1 MKVLERWL
9 KHYIDFSLPPGEM
22 AERLTM
28 LGLEFEHVE
37 RLDTR
42 YKGFVVGEVL
52 TKEKH
57 PNADKLSVCTV
68 NVGSEVLQLVCG
80 APNVAAG
87 QKVVVG
93 LVGATVPRN
102 LHDPGGSPLVLAKVK
117 IRGIESSG
125 MICSESELDFGKDA
139 DGIMILDSSA
149 PVGTSLASYYELDD
163 VAFDVEITPN
173 RPDWLSHF
181 GVAREIA
188 VLTGKLPVLPG
199 VRLRESKEPV
209 ARHLSVTVENSRLC
223 PRFAARMIKG
233 VKIAPS
239 PRWLQNAL
247 RNAGLRPRNNI
258 VDITNYVM
266 YECGHPMHAFD
277 YELLRGG
284 RIIVRAAQGGESF
297 RTLDGK
303 SHILPAGTAMVCDG
317 EREVSIAGVMGGE
330 NSEISDAT
338 VDIVLESAYWD
349 PSSIR
354 RTAKLLGISSDASQR
369 FERGADPNGVRY
381 ALDRAAQ
388 LVLQLAGGSL
398 LKGVIDVYPKKIRE
412 RAITVRLARVNG
424 VLGTSMKSQ
433 DVVRM
438 LRILGLSLV
447 SSAAGTMKFRIP
459 TFRVDLDREIDLIE
473 EVARVYG
480 YDKIEEKAA
489 ASVSFVHPFPTTHLR
504 DEVRN
509 ALIGQ
514 GYQEAITNSMT
525 RGSIAGSDN
534 VTPIRI
540 LNPQN
545 ADMDVLRTSILP
557 GLLETVARN
566 QNLGNFNLRLFEIG
580 HVFRIDET
588 PAPKLV
594 ENFLEEERVCFLCTG
609 MAEPVFWGRTA
620 RGCDLFDLKGSVEDL
635 LAKFALDKGRFISYS
650 TTNGLTENT
659 LTIEIQGGYAGYLG
673 QIRKGMLKQ
682 FGIENDVFVA
692 ELLMPA
698 LQRDVMRKYI
708 PLSRYP
714 RVRRDVAFIVDAGI
728 PAEKILRTMKE
739 SATELLE
746 TVELFDMYE
755 GDPLPAGKKSV
766 AFTLELMSRVKTLTD
781 PEIEAAVKRVVERV
795 EKEQGATLRSMG

>member
-1 MKVLERWL
+1 
-9 KHYIDFSLPPGEM
+9 
-22 AERLTM
+22 
-28 LGLEFEHVE
+28 
-37 RLDTR
+37 
-42 YKGFVVGEVL
+42 
-52 TKEKH
+52 
-57 PNADKLSVCTV
+57 
-68 NVGSEVLQLVCG
+68 
-80 APNVAAG
+80 
-87 QKVVVG
+87 
-93 LVGATVPRN
+93 
-102 LHDPGGSPLVLAKVK
+102 
-117 IRGIESSG
+117 
-125 MICSESELDFGKDA
+125 
-139 DGIMILDSSA
+139 
-149 PVGTSLASYYELDD
+149 
-163 VAFDVEITPN
+163 
-173 RPDWLSHF
+173 
-181 GVAREIA
+181 
-188 VLTGKLPVLPG
+188 
-199 VRLRESKEPV
+199 
-209 ARHLSVTVENSRLC
+209 
-223 PRFAARMIKG
+223 
-233 VKIAPS
+233 
-239 PRWLQNAL
+239 
-247 RNAGLRPRNNI
+247 
-258 VDITNYVM
+258 
-266 YECGHPMHAFD
+266 
-277 YELLRGG
+277 
-284 RIIVRAAQGGESF
+284 
-297 RTLDGK
+297 
-303 SHILPAGTAMVCDG
+303 
-317 EREVSIAGVMGGE
+317 
-330 NSEISDAT
+330 
-338 VDIVLESAYWD
+338 
-349 PSSIR
+349 
-354 RTAKLLGISSDASQR
+354 
-369 FERGADPNGVRY
+369 
-381 ALDRAAQ
+381 
-388 LVLQLAGGSL
+388 
-398 LKGVIDVYPKKIRE
+398 
-412 RAITVRLARVNG
+412 
-424 VLGTSMKSQ
+424 
-433 DVVRM
+433 
-438 LRILGLSLV
+438 
-447 SSAAGTMKFRIP
+447 MKFRIP
-459 TFRVDLDREIDLIE
+459 TFRVDLGREIDLIE

-489 ASVSFVHPFPTTHLR
+489 ASVSFVHPFPTTDLR

-566 QNLGNFNLRLFEIG
+566 QNLGNSNLRLFEIG

-698 LQRDVMRKYI
+698 LQRDVARKYI

-728 PAEKILRTMKE
+728 PAEKIQRTIKE

-795 EKEQGATLRSMG
+795 EQEQGATLRSMG